1 MKKVNELA
9 GWDPNATGSSYERG
23 SNFTIPAEQVIVKLV
38 VQIVKNC
45 VEYIGKFQGKPL
57 PYSLEAKDEK
67 MAKKLA
73 TILENSIGI
82 SLRDVGLME
91 IPEV

>member
-23 SNFTIPAEQVIVKLV
+23 SNFTIPAEQVIVKMV

-45 VEYIGKFQGKPL
+45 VEYIGKF
-57 PYSLEAKDEK
+57 
-67 MAKKLA
+67 
-73 TILENSIGI
+73 
-82 SLRDVGLME
+82 
-91 IPEV
+91 